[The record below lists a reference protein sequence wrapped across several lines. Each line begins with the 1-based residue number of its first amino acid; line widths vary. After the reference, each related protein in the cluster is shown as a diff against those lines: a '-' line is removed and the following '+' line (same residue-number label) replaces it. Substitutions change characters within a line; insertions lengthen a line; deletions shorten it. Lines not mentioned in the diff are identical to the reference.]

1 VAKSTLVGFQALMEN
16 ARDLV
21 YVLDAEGMIRYAS
34 PNVRQVL
41 GYDPEGYARETLYA
55 LDFVHPEDRAYAEAA
70 LEDLLR
76 HPGKTREFRLR
87 LLDAWG
93 RVRAVRVW
101 GRNLLED
108 PAVRGIVINVHD
120 ETELEEERARLK
132 SVLEALPGVV
142 YQARVEEGQ
151 DPAYAPLIYAAPRQ
165 TRGVLGYPAEALLED
180 PAFFFS
186 KVHPEDRPRLEEA
199 VRRAVAHPG
208 EVQIATYRFL
218 HGQKGAYVWLR
229 DTVVY
234 DPKTRLLTGYTYDVS
249 EEVTRERALKESEAL
264 FRTLAET
271 APALI
276 LLWQAEDP
284 KDPTSARLAF
294 ANQEALRLTGYSLE
308 ELKARPIWK
317 FVHPQD
323 REVVRARGLARL
335 KGKAPPTRYTF
346 RVLTKEGQVRWLDY
360 SAARV
365 EVQGR
370 PAVLGVGLDITE
382 AKERERTLE
391 AFAQVALALRQSENL
406 KEMMESALDAAL
418 RITEAGAGALL
429 LYEEDPPRLTEEAAR
444 GFIRRLPGA
453 PRLEE
458 KSLTGLALKGQV
470 VLSPDLKN
478 DPRLRE
484 AARPHIPE
492 GWAGLAH
499 PLLAGKNPVGVL
511 LLAWP
516 GGRLPTPP
524 ELERIQVL
532 AETIGNA
539 VRRAQLREK
548 LAKRVA
554 HLEALRQVDQAI
566 LASMDLAPSL
576 EILLDKLFLL
586 PLDAAAFFLYEPRE
600 KALRLAAHRGFRT
613 PVPPQTLFLGQGH
626 VGRAALTGEKVAVD
640 DLRREPGSHP
650 EFTREEGLVAERAY
664 PLLAR
669 GSLLGVLAVF
679 TRRPWDLLGEDEAF
693 LEALVGQSALAL
705 DSLRVLRDLQKSQ
718 RELEAA
724 YELTLWGW
732 AKAVE
737 LRDQETAGHT
747 ERVTALTLRLAE
759 ALGVPEEDLDDLR
772 RGAILHDVG
781 KIAIPDSI
789 LLKPGPLTEEEWRV
803 MKLHPVYAY
812 EWLSGIPFLKK
823 ALDVPYAHHERW
835 DGSGYPRGLKGL
847 EIPLSARI
855 FAVADVYDALTSD
868 RPYRKAWPK
877 EKALA
882 YIREEAGKQFD
893 PEVVEAFLK
902 LMAEEA

>member
-1 VAKSTLVGFQALMEN
+1 M
-16 ARDLV
+16 
-21 YVLDAEGMIRYAS
+21 
-34 PNVRQVL
+34 
-41 GYDPEGYARETLYA
+41 
-55 LDFVHPEDRAYAEAA
+55 
-70 LEDLLR
+70 
-76 HPGKTREFRLR
+76 
-87 LLDAWG
+87 
-93 RVRAVRVW
+93 
-101 GRNLLED
+101 
-108 PAVRGIVINVHD
+108 
-120 ETELEEERARLK
+120 
-132 SVLEALPGVV
+132 
-142 YQARVEEGQ
+142 
-151 DPAYAPLIYAAPRQ
+151 
-165 TRGVLGYPAEALLED
+165 
-180 PAFFFS
+180 
-186 KVHPEDRPRLEEA
+186 
-199 VRRAVAHPG
+199 
-208 EVQIATYRFL
+208 
-218 HGQKGAYVWLR
+218 
-229 DTVVY
+229 
-234 DPKTRLLTGYTYDVS
+234 
-249 EEVTRERALKESEAL
+249 
-264 FRTLAET
+264 
-271 APALI
+271 
-276 LLWQAEDP
+276 
-284 KDPTSARLAF
+284 
-294 ANQEALRLTGYSLE
+294 
-308 ELKARPIWK
+308 
-317 FVHPQD
+317 
-323 REVVRARGLARL
+323 
-335 KGKAPPTRYTF
+335 
-346 RVLTKEGQVRWLDY
+346 
-360 SAARV
+360 
-365 EVQGR
+365 
-370 PAVLGVGLDITE
+370 
-382 AKERERTLE
+382 
-391 AFAQVALALRQSENL
+391 
-406 KEMMESALDAAL
+406 
-418 RITEAGAGALL
+418 
-429 LYEEDPPRLTEEAAR
+429 
-444 GFIRRLPGA
+444 
-453 PRLEE
+453 
-458 KSLTGLALKGQV
+458 
-470 VLSPDLKN
+470 
-478 DPRLRE
+478 
-484 AARPHIPE
+484 
-492 GWAGLAH
+492 
-499 PLLAGKNPVGVL
+499 
-511 LLAWP
+511 
-516 GGRLPTPP
+516 
-524 ELERIQVL
+524 
-532 AETIGNA
+532 
-539 VRRAQLREK
+539 RRAQLREK

-576 EILLDKLFLL
+576 EILMDKLFLL
-586 PLDAAAFFLYEPRE
+586 PLDAAAFFLYAPRE
-600 KALRLAAHRGFRT
+600 KTLRLAAHRGFRT

-747 ERVTALTLRLAE
+747 ERVTALTLRLAK

-781 KIAIPDSI
+781 KIAIPDRI
-789 LLKPGPLTEEEWRV
+789 LLKPGPLTEEEWAV

-823 ALDVPYAHHERW
+823 ALEVPYAHHERW

>member
-1 VAKSTLVGFQALMEN
+1 
-16 ARDLV
+16 
-21 YVLDAEGMIRYAS
+21 
-34 PNVRQVL
+34 
-41 GYDPEGYARETLYA
+41 
-55 LDFVHPEDRAYAEAA
+55 
-70 LEDLLR
+70 
-76 HPGKTREFRLR
+76 
-87 LLDAWG
+87 
-93 RVRAVRVW
+93 
-101 GRNLLED
+101 
-108 PAVRGIVINVHD
+108 
-120 ETELEEERARLK
+120 
-132 SVLEALPGVV
+132 
-142 YQARVEEGQ
+142 
-151 DPAYAPLIYAAPRQ
+151 
-165 TRGVLGYPAEALLED
+165 
-180 PAFFFS
+180 
-186 KVHPEDRPRLEEA
+186 
-199 VRRAVAHPG
+199 
-208 EVQIATYRFL
+208 
-218 HGQKGAYVWLR
+218 
-229 DTVVY
+229 
-234 DPKTRLLTGYTYDVS
+234 
-249 EEVTRERALKESEAL
+249 
-264 FRTLAET
+264 
-271 APALI
+271 
-276 LLWQAEDP
+276 
-284 KDPTSARLAF
+284 
-294 ANQEALRLTGYSLE
+294 
-308 ELKARPIWK
+308 
-317 FVHPQD
+317 
-323 REVVRARGLARL
+323 
-335 KGKAPPTRYTF
+335 
-346 RVLTKEGQVRWLDY
+346 
-360 SAARV
+360 
-365 EVQGR
+365 
-370 PAVLGVGLDITE
+370 
-382 AKERERTLE
+382 
-391 AFAQVALALRQSENL
+391 
-406 KEMMESALDAAL
+406 
-418 RITEAGAGALL
+418 
-429 LYEEDPPRLTEEAAR
+429 
-444 GFIRRLPGA
+444 
-453 PRLEE
+453 
-458 KSLTGLALKGQV
+458 V

-781 KIAIPDSI
+781 KIAIPDRI

-902 LMAEEA
+902 LMAEET